1 MAAVLYAGPRSE
13 ITGPAALRRWRVGA
27 RDNGIV
33 DVLVPRDRR
42 TVSRDF
48 VRVHRTARMPKL
60 VAANGEIQLVLVA
73 RAVIDAGLAIRNRR
87 ELRAL
92 IAGVVQRGHYT
103 PTELTAELEQS
114 RARNASLMRSVL
126 AEVAQGIRSASEGDL
141 MDLIKR
147 AGLPTPL
154 YNHPLYVGNEFLATP
169 DAWWPHAGV
178 AVEVDSAS
186 FTSQSQTGRRPW
198 RGTHA
203 WPRLVSEYCTSARRR
218 SALNQIWWHARS
230 SRRWRLPSWH
240 PDCELASQ
248 HAELIAFVGQLGR
261 RRR

>member
-1 MAAVLYAGPRSE
+1 MAKASLGRTRPESLARLLSRQYSVISLTQAKGLGLSMSTVHYRIRPGGPWQQVLPGVYLTVSGQPTIDQLDMAAVLYAGPRSA

-73 RAVIDAGLAIRNRR
+73 GAVIDAGLAIRNRR

-126 AEVAQGIRSASEGDL
+126 AEVAQGIRSAPEG
-141 MDLIKR
+141 I
-147 AGLPTPL
+147 
-154 YNHPLYVGNEFLATP
+154 
-169 DAWWPHAGV
+169 
-178 AVEVDSAS
+178 
-186 FTSQSQTGRRPW
+186 
-198 RGTHA
+198 
-203 WPRLVSEYCTSARRR
+203 
-218 SALNQIWWHARS
+218 
-230 SRRWRLPSWH
+230 
-240 PDCELASQ
+240 
-248 HAELIAFVGQLGR
+248 
-261 RRR
+261 